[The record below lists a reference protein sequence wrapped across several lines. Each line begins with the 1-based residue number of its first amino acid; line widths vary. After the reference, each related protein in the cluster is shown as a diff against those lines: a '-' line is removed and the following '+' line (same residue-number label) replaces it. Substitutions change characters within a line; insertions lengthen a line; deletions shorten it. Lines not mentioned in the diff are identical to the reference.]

1 MAVICPTVLALN
13 PHQFREQIDRVNF
26 AQRIQIDLGDGD
38 FTSATV
44 TPEQVY
50 WPEGVLADLHLM
62 YKRPMEVLET
72 VISLNP
78 NLAIVHLEAGGI
90 EDFIEDLEPSS
101 IRTGIALLQDTEPSE
116 LEPYLDK
123 IDHVLVFSGAL
134 GSFGGKVEQS
144 QIEKAKKIRQMAPDI
159 EIGWDGGVNAD
170 NAEQLIQ
177 AGVDVLNVG
186 GYIQKAEKPQEAYAI
201 LKEITE
207 HN

>member
-1 MAVICPTVLALN
+1 M
-13 PHQFREQIDRVNF
+13 
-26 AQRIQIDLGDGD
+26 
-38 FTSATV
+38 
-44 TPEQVY
+44 
-50 WPEGVLADLHLM
+50 
-62 YKRPMEVLET
+62 
-72 VISLNP
+72 
-78 NLAIVHLEAGGI
+78 
-90 EDFIEDLEPSS
+90 
-101 IRTGIALLQDTEPSE
+101 
-116 LEPYLDK
+116 
-123 IDHVLVFSGAL
+123 LVFRGAL